1 LQQAPVDLW
10 TIPLT
15 DPRPLI
21 LSAEEAARAARFRF
35 EDDRVRWTRARSA
48 MRMVLA
54 EYVDRRPDALEFNY
68 SANGKPSLPDDEIEF
83 NLSHAG
89 DFAMVA
95 VTKSVPVGVDIER
108 IREGL
113 DIANLLRRLSETDLP
128 ETIPE
133 LYARW
138 TLREAKT
145 KAVGGQLM
153 MPTSDGIAA
162 IPVSA
167 PEGYVAS
174 VALVGFQPLVSR
186 RA

>member
-21 LSAEEAARAARFRF
+21 LSADEAARAARFRF
-35 EDDRVRWTRARSA
+35 EEDRVRWGRARSA
-48 MRMVLA
+48 MRMILA
-54 EYVDRRPDALEFNY
+54 EYVGCSPDALEFTY
-68 SANGKPSLPDDEIEF
+68 SANGKPSLPEGEVEF

-95 VTKSVPVGVDIER
+95 VAKSVPVGVDIER
-108 IREGL
+108 IR
-113 DIANLLRRLSETDLP
+113 DKVDMANLLRRLGETDLP
-128 ETIPE
+128 EAVPQ

-145 KAVGGQLM
+145 KAVGGQLFV
-153 MPTSDGIAA
+153 PTSTDIAA
-162 IPVSA
+162 ISARA
-167 PEGYVAS
+167 PEGYSAS
-174 VALVGFQPLVSR
+174 VALVGFQPVVNTR
-186 RA
+186 